1 MEENKIETRTL
12 EELLK
17 YLREKNNW
25 SYYDVIEKLHEKSVI
40 IDEKQ
45 LKKWEIGLEY
55 PNADMIY
62 KLSELYMI
70 PSTTFITAKNNS
82 FNKGLESVHM
92 IIIKWFCYITGVSLK
107 VAYIGSYIILGLALI
122 WSFMF
127 FLGCAGMV

>member
-25 SYYDVIEKLHEKSVI
+25 SYYDVIEKLNEKSVI

-55 PNADMIY
+55 PNVDMIY
-62 KLSELYMI
+62 KISELYMI
-70 PSTTFITAKNNS
+70 PSTTFITAINNS

-107 VAYIGSYIILGLALI
+107 VAYIGSYIILGLGLV

-127 FLGCAGMV
+127 FLSCAGMV